1 MILKIFGNK
10 KNNTKDQQ
18 NFENYY
24 ILLEIDSGGNINMI
38 KAKPEELPKS
48 LLVSGYSLLR
58 IDDQVY
64 RCYVVVKNYLTPTL
78 DIPLIRELI
87 AKNPYIPLNTVNM
100 HYSTVHRFK
109 KQIYEFVEVAQASK
123 WNRIIME
130 KGLMS
135 KSFQLSDLA
144 KYIFIAII
152 IAGLIGIAY
161 VLFFKPQSNTPAP
174 LMPLPT
180 NTTNITNITNN
191 LEAGHNTTEQINL

>member
-10 KNNTKDQQ
+10 KSNTKDQQ

-24 ILLEIDSGGNINMI
+24 ILLEIDSSGNINMI
-38 KAKPEELPKS
+38 KAKPEELPTS
-48 LLVSGYSLLR
+48 LLASSYTLLK

-78 DIPLIRELI
+78 DIPLIKELV
-87 AKNPYIPLNTVNM
+87 AKNPYIPLNTGTI
-100 HYSTVHRFK
+100 HYSIIYRFK
-109 KQIYEFVEVAQASK
+109 KQIYEFTEVAQASK

-135 KSFQLSDLA
+135 KPFQLSDLA

-174 LMPLPT
+174 LIPLPT

-191 LEAGHNTTEQINL
+191 IETGNNTVEQINL